1 MMSYNDANFSV
12 SQAILNTTNEYFS
25 ATVKQRSRMAQ
36 EQAGSSIPLS
46 SRLLKDALY
55 CADWMPYHHP
65 AIKDEAR
72 GFMTK
77 DIGGTVGVVPL
88 SSLDFASGSGV
99 VFDDTK
105 DTGMVSLLAPTSVV
119 YANRQERDYTVII
132 LGMDAK
138 GKEIVYTFHPGDPVP
153 PSTVSIEDLKAFG
166 VEAYKLGCACDDVSA
181 LLTMGFHNAKVISN

>member
-1 MMSYNDANFSV
+1 MSYNDANFSV

-77 DIGGTVGVVPL
+77 DIG
-88 SSLDFASGSGV
+88 
-99 VFDDTK
+99 FDDTK